1 MGFSQVDA
9 YWATLAVALYPILFY
24 YLWEKAVIPMI
35 FLSTLLRQSI
45 YDIEGRRLGSLRDIC
60 VSLDETFPAVT
71 ALVIATSTLPGNND
85 MIIPWSQVDNLEE
98 SKIYLTVKQQRIAS
112 YTPHPNELLLRR
124 DLLDKQIVDTQ
135 GFRVVKVND
144 LKLAQIKGTARLIGA
159 DISTS
164 GLLRRLGILAPF
176 ELVSRALPFHL
187 SERTITWNYVEPIEV
202 VRVGTSQLTPALA
215 GAGAGTTGIVPQ
227 VQLNV
232 SHTKLSDLHPADIA
246 DILEQLDVEE
256 AGAMLGRL
264 DTETAADTLNEVETP
279 LQFELLS
286 ELDPEKASDLLEI
299 LAPDD
304 AADILSEI
312 PQEAAERLLNLM
324 PADESG
330 PIRELLRYEPETAGG
345 IMTTEVILLSQEL
358 TVEEALVYL
367 RQNSAHLEMIYYL
380 FIVDDEQHLVGVV
393 SLRELVVAEPGTRL
407 KDLMDEEVIKVK
419 TDTDQEE
426 VAHIIAKY
434 DLLGVPVVDN
444 ENHLVGLITIDDVI
458 DVIHEEQAEDFS
470 EIAGTSVEEFEE
482 EEHFSLRAILS
493 RATWLGVNVAAG
505 FILALVLYQVF
516 GNALTINTLHYI
528 HTSGFM
534 AGLRSPIAL
543 NGMICFIPMLLLTSG
558 SVGSQ
563 ALSIAGWQLRSTHG
577 YDFWHGMFREL
588 RLGTGG
594 GIVATVV
601 VGLLTWLLFHSW
613 LLAIAIGLGLGL
625 TLLVAAICGL
635 ILPTFF
641 QRLRMRGSLVSAPLL
656 DPVIAIIC
664 LSFFLVIA
672 LWLIDMLH
680 V

>member
-1 MGFSQVDA
+1 
-9 YWATLAVALYPILFY
+9 
-24 YLWEKAVIPMI
+24 MI

-45 YDIEGRRLGSLRDIC
+45 YDVEGRRLGTLRDVC
-60 VSLDETFPAVT
+60 VSLNETFPAVT
-71 ALVIATSTLPGNND
+71 ALVIATSTLPVNND

-112 YTPHPNELLLRR
+112 YTPHPEELLLRR

-135 GFRVVKVND
+135 GIRVVKVND
-144 LKLAQIKGTARLIGA
+144 LKLAQIKGTARLIGV
-159 DISTS
+159 DISAS

-176 ELVSRALPFHL
+176 ELVSRVLPFRL
-187 SERTITWNYVEPIEV
+187 SERTITWNYVEPLEV
-202 VRVGTSQLTPALA
+202 VRAGTGQLTPALA
-215 GAGAGTTGIVPQ
+215 GAGLGTAGIVPH

-304 AADILSEI
+304 AADILAEI
-312 PQEAAERLLNLM
+312 PQETAERLLNLM
-324 PADESG
+324 PAKESQ
-330 PIRELLRYEPETAGG
+330 PIRELLRYGPETAGG
-345 IMTTEVILLSQEL
+345 IMTTEVLSLSQEL

-367 RQNSAHLEMIYYL
+367 RQHSAHLEMIYYL

-393 SLRELVVAEPGTRL
+393 SLRELVVAEPTTRL
-407 KDLMDEEVIKVK
+407 KDLMDEDVIKVK

-426 VAHIIAKY
+426 VARIIAKY
-434 DLLGVPVVDN
+434 DLLGVPVVDY
-444 ENHLVGLITIDDVI
+444 ENHLVGLITVDDVI

-470 EIAGTSVEEFEE
+470 EMAGASVEEFEE
-482 EEHFSLRAILS
+482 EEHFSVRAILS
-493 RATWLGVNVAAG
+493 RATWMGVNVAAG

-516 GNALTINTLHYI
+516 GNALTINTQHI
-528 HTSGFM
+528 QTSGFM
-534 AGLRSPIAL
+534 SGLRSPVAL

-563 ALSIAGWQLRSTHG
+563 ALGIAGWQLRSTHG
-577 YDFWHGMFREL
+577 YDFWRGMFREL
-588 RLGTGG
+588 RLGTTGG
-594 GIVATVV
+594 VAATLI

-613 LLAIAIGLGLGL
+613 LLALAIGLGLGL
-625 TLLVAAICGL
+625 TLLLAAICGL
-635 ILPTFF
+635 VLPTFF

-656 DPVIAIIC
+656 DPLIAVIC

-672 LWLIDMLH
+672 LWLIDVLH

>member
-1 MGFSQVDA
+1 
-9 YWATLAVALYPILFY
+9 
-24 YLWEKAVIPMI
+24 MI
-35 FLSTLLRQSI
+35 FLSTLVRQHI
-45 YDIEGRRLGSLRDIC
+45 YDIEGHKVGALRDVC
-60 VSLDETFPAVT
+60 VSLNETFPAVT
-71 ALVIATSTLPGNND
+71 ALIITTSTLPGNND
-85 MIIPWSQVDNLEE
+85 IVIPWSQVDNLEDP
-98 SKIYLTVKQQRIAS
+98 KIYLTVKQQRLAS
-112 YTPHPNELLLRR
+112 YTPHPDELLLKR

-144 LKLAQIKGTARLIGA
+144 LKLAQIKGTARLIGV
-159 DISTS
+159 DISAS
-164 GLLRRLGILAPF
+164 GLLRRLGILAPI
-176 ELVSRALPFHL
+176 ELASRALPFRL

-202 VRVGTSQLTPALA
+202 VKVGTTQLTPALA
-215 GAGAGTTGIVPQ
+215 GASVGAGGIVPQ
-227 VQLNV
+227 VQLSV
-232 SHTKLSDLHPADIA
+232 SHKKLSELHPADIA
-246 DILEQLDVEE
+246 DILEQLDLEE
-256 AGAMLGRL
+256 AGAMLDRL
-264 DTETAADTLNEVETP
+264 DTETAADTLNEVEAP
-279 LQFELLS
+279 LQSELLS

-304 AADILSEI
+304 AADILAEM
-312 PQEAAERLLNLM
+312 PQEEAERLLNLM
-324 PADESG
+324 PVDESR

-345 IMTTEVILLSQEL
+345 IMTTEVLSLLQDL

-380 FIVDDEQHLVGVV
+380 FIVDDEQHLVGVA

-407 KDLMDEEVIKVK
+407 RDLMDKDVIKVK

-426 VAHIIAKY
+426 VARIIAKY

-444 ENHLVGLITIDDVI
+444 ENHLVGLITVDDVI

-470 EIAGTSVEEFEE
+470 EIAGASVEEFEE

-493 RATWLGVNVAAG
+493 RTTWVGVNVAAG
-505 FILALVLYQVF
+505 FILSLVLYQVF
-516 GNALTINTLHYI
+516 GKALTINTLHVQ
-528 HTSGFM
+528 TSGFM

-543 NGMICFIPMLLLTSG
+543 NGLICFIPMLLLTSG

-563 ALSIAGWQLRSTHG
+563 ALGIAGWQLRTTHG
-577 YDFWHGMFREL
+577 YDFWQGMFREL
-588 RLGTGG
+588 RLGTFG
-594 GIVATVV
+594 GIVTTVV

-613 LLAIAIGLGLGL
+613 LLAISIGLGFGL

-635 ILPTFF
+635 VLPTFF

-656 DPVIAIIC
+656 DPVIAVIS
-664 LSFFLVIA
+664 LTFFLVVA